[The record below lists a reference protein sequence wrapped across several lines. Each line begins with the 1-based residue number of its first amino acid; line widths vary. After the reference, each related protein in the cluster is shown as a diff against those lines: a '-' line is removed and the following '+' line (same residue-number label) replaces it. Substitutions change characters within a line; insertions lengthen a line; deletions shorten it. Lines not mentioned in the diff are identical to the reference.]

1 LTFIALS
8 SIPLFAQSDRGT
20 ITGTVLDPAGAV
32 VPGASVTVTSAATG
46 TSTKTVTTSAGDYTV
61 PSLPAGAYSVT
72 VEAAGFKKVTENGI
86 RVEVAATARIN
97 VNLQI
102 GTTSESV
109 SVTGEAPLLKTE
121 NAEQDQNVTGDTI
134 NALPLNFGGGGGATG
149 AARDPLA
156 FLILSPGVQQTVGVG
171 GPSSPNGNAA
181 VNGFA
186 GATFRVYLD
195 GQDSTSGNANARAN
209 ETQASVEQIEEFT
222 LQTSN
227 FAPEFGQIMG
237 GLVNFT
243 SRSGS
248 NQWHGSLYEYFV
260 NEDLN
265 ATRPFTYIN
274 PESRKNDFG
283 GSFGGPVW
291 IPKVYNGRDKTF
303 FFLNME
309 EFINEASSSGL
320 LGNMPTI
327 AERMGD
333 FSALLTATGNSV
345 IGTDALGRPIL
356 NQAIYDPATTRTVNG
371 NVVRDM
377 FPNNVIPYSRL
388 DPVALKVAALIPLP
402 TYPNQLTNNWNQNA
416 LTPKRSKIPGLKLDQ
431 ILNRNARLAFYE
443 SEERIHQYSSADG
456 LPAPVTAIRD
466 QQIYSYTTRLN
477 FDDVLAPTLILHAGV
492 GYVRYLN
499 PDSSPPSVLDYN
511 AVQNLGLVGG
521 ALNGFPRLAALN
533 STYGGVV
540 DSSSGFGPTNADH
553 YYNDKQTAVSNLTW
567 VRGSHTFKV
576 GGQYAMDIWI
586 DDNSRGSTGV
596 FNFSANETGLPYL
609 NKTTV
614 GSGTIVVPEIQT
626 RQ

>member
-377 FPNNVIPYSRL
+377 FPNNLIPYSRL